1 MAAVVRRRAAGFT
14 SSKEQAALAV
24 RGIRRFYDADEQ
36 VDLWGKYLAEELS
49 TIYRQQSAVVASAV
63 PPT

>member
-1 MAAVVRRRAAGFT
+1 MALSFVGAQRDYV
-14 SSKEQAALAV
+14 EQVAAALAV
-24 RGIRRFYDADEQ
+24 RGIRCFYDADEQ

-49 TIYRQQSAVVASAV
+49 AIFRERSAVVVSAV

>member
-1 MAAVVRRRAAGFT
+1 MALSFAGAQRDYVE
-14 SSKEQAALAV
+14 KLAAALAA
-24 RGIRRFYDADEQ
+24 RGIRCFYDADEQ

-49 TIYRQQSAVVASAV
+49 AIYREQSAVVASAV